1 MLLIDRE
8 PRKRSPPRFELGR
21 ALSRALCLV
30 LASVG
35 ALPLLVG
42 VLLRTELVR
51 HRASAETEALIQR
64 LVGVHAQYS
73 VRVELVP
80 LELVLENVSVASTDG
95 GAPALTA
102 RRMVVTPRLF
112 SLLSGRLDA
121 GDIEIEAPKA
131 RIVLRDGELTNLR
144 YKLPESKG
152 PPPKFERSP
161 FASLS
166 LTDAAVS
173 LDIDGVRVDSGSV
186 DLDVFAEPGLAFE
199 TALRIGE
206 SRVVRTRESHT
217 GPAVDDDVLCELDA
231 RLRLSKDA
239 VLVHRLGVIASADAD
254 PKPGT
259 FGGCKLTTP
268 DPGRVEL
275 RVSEGRVALGKKWK
289 PTLATGH
296 VVTRVPLDIA
306 NRFAKGPFRGWAGLA
321 ADVRWDPHADLPEL
335 RGKIRGEGV
344 EMSFYKF
351 SQAFDG
357 DVEIKNGEVR
367 VKTLHATYGH
377 ANVTV
382 DGLTLRPFAPGIPLR
397 ISRVDSRGLHFED
410 LMEAN
415 DVTKNTIV
423 QWNLDRTLITDF
435 GGTINPLKLDGEVH
449 SDTTGFEIF
458 DRAYHSPARRHI
470 IGVKAATVYTRFA
483 VRATG
488 LLFTGSR
495 VNFGQ
500 SELISN
506 VSIGFDNMIDLAVVK
521 GSRLD
526 LSDASPLVDIPM
538 DGMAEVDVTMSGKAA
553 TSELIGSLK
562 VDDLLFDGFPI
573 GDIDSAKVRFKPLVL
588 EFNEVHG
595 TSGASRFYV
604 PSSRLDFDTDASL
617 VVDAQVKSDHL
628 ELRDFFSMWHFD
640 QDPRFDHLTGRT
652 SVDARVQY
660 DMGGRRDKCGGGYLR
675 VGGRLQVGSAD
686 LFEEHYDS
694 GDARFDFRWVDPKAS
709 YLGMQLDVPSL
720 TLKKGDGIILGNI
733 KLSEGAAVRA
743 HVVATGVPL
752 SHLDALGAVG
762 KGLDG
767 AASAVAE
774 VGGTLD
780 AMVADVDARVGPTRL
795 GRAMLPGSELR
806 VHLEPIARPA
816 RQIGKTLC
824 GRPLT
829 APFDQAVYDEDRS
842 DGIFHVTGQL
852 FGGQIALSD
861 VRLTRQRSKTVR
873 GDIVAKSLDLGALA
887 ELSPAVALADRRLE
901 GRLSGSISL
910 DELPLDRAG
919 ASTVALQLTELRLG
933 RGGVRVE
940 LTEPA
945 RLAASHGRIDVSG
958 VTLAATVP
966 TGERALFDLGGYV
979 AGIGAAPKV
988 DVTLALRKTD
998 LGIFARLLPQA
1009 ERVAGTLS
1017 GALHVSGGWPRLAQN
1032 GQFKLE
1038 HGELAL
1044 RGSPVTLTDVD
1055 VAVGIDS
1062 DEIRIINAN
1071 ASVGGG
1077 SVDVRGSAPIRGLSV
1092 SEGHATI
1099 TARNVSLPVM
1109 EGVRSAADADLE
1121 LAWQASSGE
1130 RRSLP
1135 KLSGD
1140 VNLTSFRYTRKVTM
1154 AADIDTL
1161 TKRGH
1166 RTHFE
1171 SYDPVDDFLDLD
1183 VRIRSERPLEIN
1195 NDLIEAKLD
1204 IADPG
1209 LSLSGTN
1216 QRFGLRGEIDLE
1228 KGGHIR
1234 LRRNDF
1240 EITQG
1245 LVRFDDDERI
1255 APRVDVTAVTD
1266 YHRYDD
1272 TLTSS
1277 STSSGPAQ
1285 SAGSTNTAAS
1295 ATAGG
1300 RWRITLHAYGD
1311 PDTLRVDLSSEPALS
1326 QDDIFLLLTLGLTR
1340 AELDRAQSAS
1350 AGGSVALEAL
1360 GRLTGADEAV
1370 TENIPVIDEFKLG
1383 SAYSSR
1389 TGRTEP
1395 TVTIGKRLA
1404 QRIRAYVT
1412 SGLSDQREVRS
1423 NLEWRLS
1430 PRVSVEGS
1438 YDNVN
1443 DISSSSLG
1451 NIGADIRWRLEFE

>member
-1 MLLIDRE
+1 M
-8 PRKRSPPRFELGR
+8 
-21 ALSRALCLV
+21 SRALCVV
-30 LASVG
+30 LAAVG
-35 ALPLLVG
+35 ALPLLLG

-51 HRASAETEALIQR
+51 HRASAETEALIQQ
-64 LVGVHAQYS
+64 LLGVHASYA
-73 VRVELVP
+73 VRVELLP
-80 LELVLENVSVASTDG
+80 LELVLENVRVDSTDG

-102 RRMVVTPRLF
+102 KRMVVTPRLF
-112 SLLSGRLDA
+112 SLLAGRLDA
-121 GDIEIEAPKA
+121 GDIEIEASKV
-131 RIVLRDGELTNLR
+131 RLVLHDGKLANLAYR
-144 YKLPESKG
+144 LPESKG
-152 PPPKFERSP
+152 PPPKLERSP

-173 LDIDGVRVDSGSV
+173 IDVDGVHADVGPI

-206 SRVVRTRESHT
+206 SRVVRQRESRT
-217 GPAVDDDVLCELDA
+217 GPATDDDVLCELDA
-231 RLRLSKDA
+231 RMRLSQDA
-239 VLVHRLGVIASADAD
+239 VLVRRIGMIASADGD

-259 FGGCKLTTP
+259 FGTCKLGTP
-268 DPGRVEL
+268 DAGRVEL
-275 RVSEGRVALGKKWK
+275 RVSEGRLELGKKFR
-289 PTLATGH
+289 PTLATAH
-296 VVTRVPLDIA
+296 VVARAPMLIA
-306 NRFAKGPFRGWAGLA
+306 NRFAKNPFRGWAAVA
-321 ADVRWDPHADLPEL
+321 ADVRWDPNADLPEI
-335 RGKIRGEGV
+335 RGKVRGEGI
-344 EMSFYKF
+344 EMGVYKF
-351 SQAFDG
+351 AQAFDG
-357 DVEIKNGEVR
+357 DVDIKGTEVK

-377 ANVTV
+377 ANVTLE
-382 DGLTLRPFAPGIPLR
+382 GLTLHPMAPGVPLR
-397 ISRVDSRGLHFED
+397 IARVDSRGLRFED
-410 LMEAN
+410 LMELN
-415 DVTKNTIV
+415 DVTRNTIV
-423 QWNLDRTLITDF
+423 QWNLDRTLVTDF
-435 GGTINPLKLDGEVH
+435 GGTLSPLKLDGEVH

-470 IGVKAATVYTRFA
+470 IGVKAATISTRFGVHGNA
-483 VRATG
+483 

-495 VNFGQ
+495 VTFGQ
-500 SELISN
+500 SEFIAN
-506 VSIGFDNMIDLAVVK
+506 VSVGFDNTIDLSLAK
-521 GSRLD
+521 GSRLR

-538 DGMAEVDVTMSGKAA
+538 EGMAEVDVAMKGKASSA
-553 TSELIGSLK
+553 ELTGSLK
-562 VDDLLFDGFPI
+562 VNDLVFDGFPI
-573 GDIDSAKVRFKPLVL
+573 GNIESAKVRFKPLVL
-588 EFNEVHG
+588 DFDEVHG
-595 TSGASRFYV
+595 TSGGSRFYV
-604 PSSRLDFDTDASL
+604 PTARLDFDSDASL
-617 VVDAQVKSDHL
+617 LVDAQVKSDHL
-628 ELRDFFSMWHFD
+628 ELRDFFTMWHFD
-640 QDPRFDHLTGRT
+640 QDPRFDKLIGRT
-652 SVDARVQY
+652 AVDARVQY
-660 DMGGRRDKCGGGYLR
+660 DMGGRRDKCGGGFLR
-675 VGGRLQVGSAD
+675 VAGRMQVAGAD

-720 TLKKGDGIILGNI
+720 TLKKGDGTILGNI
-733 KLSEGAAVRA
+733 KLGDGGVVRA
-743 HVVATGVPL
+743 HLVGTGVPL
-752 SHLDALGAVG
+752 SQIDALGAAG

-767 AASAVAE
+767 AVNAIGE
-774 VGGTLD
+774 VSGTLD
-780 AMVADVDARVGPTRL
+780 AMDADIDARITTTRL
-795 GRAMLPGSELR
+795 GRATLPGSDLR
-806 VHLEPIARPA
+806 VHLEPIARPLK
-816 RQIGKTLC
+816 QIGKTAC

-829 APFDQAVYDEDRS
+829 APFDQAVYDQDRS
-842 DGIFHVTGQL
+842 DGLFHVSGQL
-852 FGGQIALSD
+852 FGGQVKLDD
-861 VRLTRQRSKTVR
+861 VRLTRQRSKTIR
-873 GDIVAKSLDLGALA
+873 GDITAHGLDLGALA
-887 ELSPAVALADRRLE
+887 ELSPAVAMSERRLE
-901 GRLSGSISL
+901 GRLSGKVSL

-919 ASTVALQLTELRLG
+919 GSTVALELTEFRLG

-940 LTEPA
+940 LMQPA
-945 RLAASHGRIDVSG
+945 RLAASHGRVDVGG

-979 AGIGAAPKV
+979 AGLGSAPKV

-998 LGIFARLLPQA
+998 LGIFSRLFPQA

-1017 GALHVSGGWPRLAQN
+1017 GALHVSGGWPRLAQS

-1044 RGSPVTLTDVD
+1044 RGAPVTLTDVD

-1071 ASVGGG
+1071 ATVGGG
-1077 SVDVRGSAPIRGLSV
+1077 SVDVRGSAPIRDFSV
-1092 SEGHATI
+1092 AEGHATI
-1099 TARNVSLPVM
+1099 TARNVSLPVT

-1121 LAWQASSGE
+1121 LGWQASSGE

-1135 KLSGD
+1135 KLTGD
-1140 VNLTSFRYTRKVTM
+1140 VTLTSFRYTRKVTM

-1171 SYDPVDDFLDLD
+1171 SYDPLDDLLDLD
-1183 VRIRSERPLEIN
+1183 VRIRSSRPLEIN
-1195 NDLIEAKLD
+1195 NDLVEAKVD

-1209 LSLSGTN
+1209 LALSGTN
-1216 QRFGLRGEIDLE
+1216 QRFGLRGELDLE

-1245 LVRFDDDERI
+1245 LIRFDDDERI

-1272 TLTSS
+1272 TVTTS
-1277 STSSGPAQ
+1277 STSAPAP
-1285 SAGSTNTAAS
+1285 SAGNGSVDSAAS

-1443 DISSSSLG
+1443 DISSSTLG
-1451 NIGADIRWRLEFE
+1451 NLGADIRWRLEFE